1 MTTHMITL
9 CGLSFSLVTRV
20 RSQGRV
26 RVKVNVVTKDMWK
39 HGFRNGMAEPS
50 LVVNTSAKTPD
61 QEPS

>member
-1 MTTHMITL
+1 MY
-9 CGLSFSLVTRV
+9 LVTRV

-50 LVVNTSAKTPD
+50 FVVSNSTRTAG
-61 QEPS
+61 QESS